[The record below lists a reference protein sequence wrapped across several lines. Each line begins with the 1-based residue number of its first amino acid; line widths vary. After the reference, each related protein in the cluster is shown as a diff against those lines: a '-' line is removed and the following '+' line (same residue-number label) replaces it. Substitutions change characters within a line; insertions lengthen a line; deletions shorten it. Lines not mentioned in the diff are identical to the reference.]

1 MLSSINSLSSLNAQ
15 RVQMALN
22 TAENL
27 QKVATQVSGADKTA
41 PAKIAAAPAV
51 MTGIAATAK
60 QVPIYNGGEVMLTP
74 VSVQS
79 QNNSDNTSKNR
90 DGGDGSGDMDFDAF
104 LQAFEAGDIAADYDQ
119 SGFVDLED
127 YHKFVEDMNKAK
139 AKDEFLAMFE
149 AGDIGADFDGSGFVD
164 TDDYDAF
171 VRAQEGG

>member
-22 TAENL
+22 TADNL
-27 QKVATQVSGADKTA
+27 HKVATQITGAEKPA
-41 PAKIAAAPAV
+41 PAKIAPAAL
-51 MTGIAATAK
+51 MTGTAPTATP
-60 QVPIYNGGEVMLTP
+60 VPIYNGGEVMLTP
-74 VSVQS
+74 IATEPKRSGDDS
-79 QNNSDNTSKNR
+79 TKNR
-90 DGGDGSGDMDFDAF
+90 DGDGDSGGMDFDTF
-104 LQAFEAGDIAADYDQ
+104 VKAFEAGDIAADYDQ

-139 AKDEFLAMFE
+139 AKDEFVALFE

-171 VRAQEGG
+171 IQAQ